1 MAGWAAELASG
12 EANGETSD
20 SGDLTCVLSRLDPS
34 QVAIE
39 LGWAECEAQRIVS
52 ANLGRIERL
61 AIELIHRVELLDAP
75 EILRLI
81 EGPPPG
87 VRACGRCHGS
97 VAALSG

>member
-12 EANGETSD
+12 EANGETYD